1 MEKKLLLV
9 NPHWREETYLSRK
22 IKIAAISHPP
32 LSLAIIASYGL
43 KAGYDV
49 KVLDLD
55 LYDDP
60 WKELKKTVKDFNPS
74 IVGVTCLT
82 PFFNKVVKISLIV
95 KKFSKAKVIV
105 GGPHATA
112 LPNNLLNNKS
122 IDVVVVGE
130 GEPAFESLFKNDFQ
144 NLESVKNIA
153 FKKGELIIRNP
164 SSKEVYNPNLI
175 PYPSWHLFELEKYVN
190 SYILSRKNP
199 VGPIETSR
207 GCPYSCIY
215 CNKTIFGTRVRYKSV
230 LRVVDEMRFYLSSGF
245 KELHIQDDLFSFD
258 LKRAKNICDT
268 IISEK
273 LVFPWVLLNG
283 IRVDSVDEELFVKL
297 KKSGCYMVS
306 FGIES
311 GSQKVLDSIPKK
323 IKLKD
328 VETAVNLAKKSGLMT
343 FGFFLFGLPAET
355 RETMQQT
362 IDFSKKLNLDIA
374 KFAIV
379 TPFPGTKLFDYLDSS
394 GLINTYDWSKYFQH
408 SPTSKV
414 FKHPNVSW
422 DDVNYFYNN
431 AYKTYYL
438 RSGYVFR
445 RFILS
450 LKNRTLIRD
459 VLSFIK
465 INLSF

>member
-1 MEKKLLLV
+1 
-9 NPHWREETYLSRK
+9 
-22 IKIAAISHPP
+22 
-32 LSLAIIASYGL
+32 
-43 KAGYDV
+43 
-49 KVLDLD
+49 
-55 LYDDP
+55 
-60 WKELKKTVKDFNPS
+60 
-74 IVGVTCLT
+74 
-82 PFFNKVVKISLIV
+82 
-95 KKFSKAKVIV
+95 
-105 GGPHATA
+105 
-112 LPNNLLNNKS
+112 
-122 IDVVVVGE
+122 
-130 GEPAFESLFKNDFQ
+130 
-144 NLESVKNIA
+144 
-153 FKKGELIIRNP
+153 
-164 SSKEVYNPNLI
+164 
-175 PYPSWHLFELEKYVN
+175 
-190 SYILSRKNP
+190 
-199 VGPIETSR
+199 
-207 GCPYSCIY
+207 
-215 CNKTIFGTRVRYKSV
+215 
-230 LRVVDEMRFYLSSGF
+230 
-245 KELHIQDDLFSFD
+245 
-258 LKRAKNICDT
+258 
-268 IISEK
+268 
-273 LVFPWVLLNG
+273 LLNG

>member
-1 MEKKLLLV
+1 VEKKLLLV

-175 PYPSWHLFELEKYVN
+175 PYPSWHLFELEKYVD

-273 LVFPWVLLNG
+273 LVF
-283 IRVDSVDEELFVKL
+283 
-297 KKSGCYMVS
+297 
-306 FGIES
+306 
-311 GSQKVLDSIPKK
+311 
-323 IKLKD
+323 
-328 VETAVNLAKKSGLMT
+328 
-343 FGFFLFGLPAET
+343 
-355 RETMQQT
+355 
-362 IDFSKKLNLDIA
+362 
-374 KFAIV
+374 
-379 TPFPGTKLFDYLDSS
+379 
-394 GLINTYDWSKYFQH
+394 H
-408 SPTSKV
+408 
-414 FKHPNVSW
+414 
-422 DDVNYFYNN
+422 
-431 AYKTYYL
+431 
-438 RSGYVFR
+438 GYC
-445 RFILS
+445 
-450 LKNRTLIRD
+450 
-459 VLSFIK
+459 
-465 INLSF
+465 